1 MTEQQE
7 LILKNAM
14 IAHIVDRCFVHRIK
28 RKSVKVLA
36 TYTLEQLANYYAKKI
51 K

>member
-1 MTEQQE
+1 MTEYQE
-7 LILKNAM
+7 IILKNAM
-14 IAHIVDRCFVHRIK
+14 IAHIVDRCFIHRIK

-36 TYTLEQLANYYAKKI
+36 TYTLEQLVDYYVKKI